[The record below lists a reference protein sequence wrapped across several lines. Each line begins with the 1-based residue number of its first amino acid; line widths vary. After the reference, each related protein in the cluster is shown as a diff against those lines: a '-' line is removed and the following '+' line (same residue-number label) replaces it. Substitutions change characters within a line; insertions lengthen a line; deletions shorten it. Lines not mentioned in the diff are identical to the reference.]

1 VFLGQVVTGYMTYV
15 LVLMMILWV
24 LITAPSSFCGGVMQ
38 LEVATCHVAT
48 VSLKLPCVQP
58 REDRVGRPLRAAY
71 HGHVLELAEQLDAA
85 EKQAC
90 ATGDNGLASAIQ
102 LVSGWEKYMAE
113 IVQPR
118 LQNSRREA
126 WQAPMPST
134 DGEGILQED
143 FTAAVDIPE
152 TYPNISENLSSS
164 YEMVR
169 PSCPR

>member
-1 VFLGQVVTGYMTYV
+1 MTYV